1 MQLDENLLN
10 KLFELRAQLKEKE
23 KKETGR
29 TPVICSDEA
38 LYDIATYKPRAPYEF
53 ESLPGLG
60 RAFSEKYGQIFADTV
75 GSFADKGFTT
85 KMSGDITRTL
95 KELEKNLITLNKKNR
110 LLFTTQLRPRD
121 SFDMSIEAPEDAI
134 KFLFGKKLKIVI
146 KNTADINYLE
156 LDSSL
161 DNNRNNSSYKKIT
174 TLLRETNR
182 DLREKG
188 QNNLY
193 MAYPF
198 VKGKIHGEDFDIRAP
213 LAFFPVKAEKN
224 SLQITITSDNS
235 RDIIYNNALVLANY
249 KFNKIKK
256 PLPNPVLEQDVHSPE
271 ELFTAIENFYL
282 ENEIQLKR
290 DPLYHHE
297 KAIAL
302 EEDFTLKPFE
312 TYKKDEFPVFKKGE
326 LYIEDVMLLGRYL
339 ICDSTIQKDF
349 DDLIERKE
357 STVQL
362 DKLLKS
368 FSQLQN
374 EEDSNSSEKEES
386 KLPFSETNLS
396 YINSLNSS
404 QEQVLTSMNNLDQ
417 LVVQGPPGTGKSQ
430 TITSLIA
437 DYALKDKTV
446 LLVSEKKTALD
457 VVYSRL
463 GDLSQYAL
471 LIDDVSNKNDFFRQ
485 IQGMVTSAS
494 MTSGDFENLTEI
506 STQIET
512 DMSKLDQIA
521 QSLYKSKT
529 IGTDTFNLYQ
539 NSSKI
544 DLADFNTSQK
554 VLKIESA
561 YGKELLKLDFENLTK
576 EKQLFTNEELCQNIS
591 FFVKTKNESPALL
604 YVKSGLSELES
615 SKIKNIII
623 NFKQE
628 ILNLQNQSFF
638 AKVFGQLNLTGK
650 MKAIIKEYISSG
662 RFYKYTMAN
671 PDSVISALDEYKKFQ
686 ECRIEYEKLSKSSKV
701 YFDALNFI
709 KTDSQDFSTAS
720 KDLYNVILN
729 IHLSKFEAANI
740 ETLTNVRQYRETIR
754 HIANFMG
761 DKRRNTINNTGLKLA
776 NYMKGLTD
784 SKRCNEIIHALESS
798 RKPSVKKFLG
808 KFKVELFDSVKIWML
823 TPEVVSELIPLQ
835 QGIFDLVI
843 FDEASQMFVEKGIP
857 SIFRAKKVVIAG
869 DSKQLRP
876 TRLFSGRFEENPEEM
891 EEEEETVEALEE
903 KSLLDLARYKYD
915 NIMLKYHYRSKYE
928 ELIAFSNH
936 AFYKGQLLVSPNA
949 IASEKSPIEVHKVQD
964 GIWTNTANKKE
975 AQYCVQLVKKILK
988 ERKNNETI
996 GIITFNSH
1004 QHDMVEDC
1012 LDLECM
1018 RDKEF
1023 ESALALERNRVE
1035 NGEDISLFVKN
1046 IENVQGDERDIIIF
1060 SVGFAKNQDGKIYR
1074 NYGWLNNEG
1083 GENRLNVAISRA
1095 KSKIHIVTSVQP
1107 AELIVDD
1114 LKHEGPK
1121 LLRKYLEYCFAIDS
1135 DNLENARN
1143 ILSNLSAKT
1152 VTFASQPSA
1161 TEFKDSVC
1169 KFLQE
1174 KGYTV
1179 EQNVG
1184 IGGYS
1189 IDIAIKKGK
1198 DFVLGIECD
1207 SSLYNNKTQTRE
1219 RDFHRQKFLE
1229 SRGWTVYRL
1238 WSCQW
1243 WADQAGELEKMKELM
1258 EK

>member
-1 MQLDENLLN
+1 MKLDEELLN
-10 KLFELRAQLKEKE
+10 KLFELRANLKEKE

-29 TPVICSDEA
+29 TPVICSDES

-60 RAFSEKYGQIFADTV
+60 HAFSEKYGQIFADAV
-75 GSFADKGFTT
+75 CAFADKGFTT
-85 KMSGDITRTL
+85 KMSGDISKTL

-110 LLFTTQLRPRD
+110 LLFSTQLRPKD
-121 SFDMSIEAPEDAI
+121 SFDMSVEAPEDAI
-134 KFLFGKKLKIVI
+134 KLLFGKKQKIII
-146 KNTADINYLE
+146 KNNSNL
-156 LDSSL
+156 SSL
-161 DNNRNNSSYKKIT
+161 ESDLENNHQTGSYKKIIS
-174 TLLRETNR
+174 LLRETNR

-193 MAYPF
+193 LAYPF
-198 VKGKIHGEDFDIRAP
+198 VKGKMSGEDFEVRAP

-224 SLQITITSDNS
+224 SLQISISQDNS
-235 RDIIYNNALVLANY
+235 RDIIFNNALILANY

-256 PLPNPVLEQDVHSPE
+256 PLPNPVLEQDIHSPDE
-271 ELFTAIENFYL
+271 FFTAVEKFYL
-282 ENEIQLKR
+282 ENEIVLKR
-290 DPLYHHE
+290 DSLYHND
-297 KAIAL
+297 KTIAL
-302 EEDFTLKPFE
+302 EEDFKLRTFE

-357 STVQL
+357 STVQM

-368 FSQLQN
+368 FSQLQ
-374 EEDSNSSEKEES
+374 EEDSNKSEVNES
-386 KLPFSETNLS
+386 ELPFNELNLT

-404 QEQVLTSMNNLDQ
+404 QEKVLTSMNNLDQ

-437 DYALKDKTV
+437 DYALRDKTV

-463 GDLSQYAL
+463 GDLSQFAL
-471 LIDDVSNKNDFFRQ
+471 LIDDVANKNDFYKQ

-494 MTSGDFENLTEI
+494 MISGDFESIVDVSKNIEQNMENLEEI
-506 STQIET
+506 AKTLYS
-512 DMSKLDQIA
+512 SKI
-521 QSLYKSKT
+521 
-529 IGTDTFNLYQ
+529 IGTDSFTLYQ

-544 DLADFNTSQK
+544 DLSDFNTSQK
-554 VLKIESA
+554 VLKIEST
-561 YGKELLKLDFENLTK
+561 YGKELLHLNYDSLLKEMQQFSDENL
-576 EKQLFTNEELCQNIS
+576 CQKAD
-591 FFVKTKNESPALL
+591 FFINTKTKNPSLL
-604 YVKSGLSELES
+604 YIKSELGELVI
-615 SKIKNIII
+615 SKIKNVIFANLNDIKKIESYSFVKKAFSKLTLI
-623 NFKQE
+623 NKFKPLIGQY
-628 ILNLQNQSFF
+628 I
-638 AKVFGQLNLTGK
+638 FGK
-650 MKAIIKEYISSG
+650 
-662 RFYKYTMAN
+662 FYKYLFEN
-671 PDSVISALDEYKKFQ
+671 PENVFQGLDDYLQFQ
-686 ECRIEYEKLSKSSKV
+686 IAKIEYEKLSKISKT
-701 YFDALNFI
+701 YFDALKFI
-709 KTDSQDFSTAS
+709 KSETQSLTSANS
-720 KDLYNVILN
+720 DLFNVILN
-729 IHLSKFEAANI
+729 IHLSHFEANHI
-740 ETLTNVRQYRETIR
+740 QTLSNVKQYRETIR
-754 HIANFMG
+754 KIATLMTT
-761 DKRRNTINNTGLKLA
+761 KRKNTINNTGLKLA
-776 NYMKGLTD
+776 NYMKGLTE
-784 SKRCNEIIHALESS
+784 SKRRNEIIHALESS

-808 KFKVELFDSVKIWML
+808 KFKIELFESVKIWML

-891 EEEEETVEALEE
+891 ENEEETIEALEE

-949 IASEKSPIEVHKVQD
+949 IASEKSPIEVHKIDD
-964 GIWTNTANKKE
+964 GVWTNTANKKE
-975 AQYCVQLVKKILK
+975 AEYCVKLVKQILK

-1004 QHDMVEDC
+1004 QHDMIEDC
-1012 LDLECM
+1012 LDIECM
-1018 RDKEF
+1018 KDKDF
-1023 ESALALERNRVE
+1023 ESALALERNRIE

-1095 KSKIHIVTSVQP
+1095 KSKIHIVTSVHP
-1107 AELIVDD
+1107 SELIVDD
-1114 LKHEGPK
+1114 LKHDGPRY
-1121 LLRKYLEYCFAIDS
+1121 LRKYLEYCFAIDS
-1135 DNLENARN
+1135 NNLENAKN
-1143 ILSNLSAKT
+1143 ILSGLSTKT
-1152 VTFASQPSA
+1152 ATFTSESASSN
-1161 TEFKDSVC
+1161 FKKSVC
-1169 KFLQE
+1169 EVLQ
-1174 KGYTV
+1174 KNGYTV

-1189 IDIAIKKGK
+1189 IDIAIKK
-1198 DFVLGIECD
+1198 DNNFVLGIECD

-1229 SRGWTVYRL
+1229 SRGWIVYRL
-1238 WSCQW
+1238 WSSQW
-1243 WADQAGELEKMKELM
+1243 WSDQAAELEKIKELINQ
-1258 EK
+1258 